1 VKPSGIAL
9 VILSCMLFLFT
20 SLTFL
25 VALVKL
31 YQVVERATGRAVAS
45 TQVWMVN
52 DFSIFFL
59 CFSVLTSGI
68 IRASYAE
75 IKGLCLRK
83 MVAKFL
89 DRGFVLLGDLEI
101 EESRSR
107 GRAVS
112 AFWSYVC
119 FVGGKRFGI
128 FGESELLL
136 YFVAGTGHQT
146 FLHPRGRRNTSCM
159 LQNTWVEMR
168 GAAGGNFFCRR
179 YTW

>member
-1 VKPSGIAL
+1 MLQTQRVWKFLASLKGKLVTKPLNLIKKTSCIWGSTEKPSGIAL

-59 CFSVLTSGI
+59 CFSVFTSGI
-68 IRASYAE
+68 IRASYGE

-83 MVAKFL
+83 MVALKFL
-89 DRGFVLLGDLEI
+89 DLMRI
-101 EESRSR
+101 
-107 GRAVS
+107 RAT
-112 AFWSYVC
+112 
-119 FVGGKRFGI
+119 RR
-128 FGESELLL
+128 
-136 YFVAGTGHQT
+136 
-146 FLHPRGRRNTSCM
+146 PRN
-159 LQNTWVEMR
+159 
-168 GAAGGNFFCRR
+168 
-179 YTW
+179 

>member
-1 VKPSGIAL
+1 
-9 VILSCMLFLFT
+9 
-20 SLTFL
+20 
-25 VALVKL
+25 
-31 YQVVERATGRAVAS
+31 
-45 TQVWMVN
+45 
-52 DFSIFFL
+52 
-59 CFSVLTSGI
+59 
-68 IRASYAE
+68 
-75 IKGLCLRK
+75 

-101 EESRSR
+101 AESRSR

-112 AFWSYVC
+112 VFWSYVC

-136 YFVAGTGHQT
+136 YFVAGTGHRT

-159 LQNTWVEMR
+159 LQKNTRVEMR

-179 YTW
+179 YTG

>member
-1 VKPSGIAL
+1 M
-9 VILSCMLFLFT
+9 ILSCMLFLFT

-68 IRASYAE
+68 IRASYGE

-112 AFWSYVC
+112 VFWSYVC

-159 LQNTWVEMR
+159 LQNTRVEMR